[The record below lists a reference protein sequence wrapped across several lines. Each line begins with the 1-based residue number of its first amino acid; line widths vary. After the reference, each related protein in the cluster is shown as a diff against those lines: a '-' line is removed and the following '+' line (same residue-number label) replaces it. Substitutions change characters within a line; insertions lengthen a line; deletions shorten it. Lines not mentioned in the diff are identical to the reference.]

1 MNLAWHI
8 GGIVWFTGR
17 DEIRRW
23 RERRISS
30 PPSTV
35 FSGTIMPSWAD
46 WSTCVSSGHEVAE
59 PNCTTP
65 TKIYFRGLE
74 PVERPTDP
82 GNDAAF
88 NIFFCF
94 TNS

>member
-8 GGIVWFTGR
+8 GGIVWFT
-17 DEIRRW
+17 
-23 RERRISS
+23 
-30 PPSTV
+30 
-35 FSGTIMPSWAD
+35 
-46 WSTCVSSGHEVAE
+46 
-59 PNCTTP
+59 
-65 TKIYFRGLE
+65 GLE